1 MTRNVRAH
9 KAEVLIEAHAD
20 VAESPVWDPRKSLW
34 TYVDITAKTV
44 NHVTC
49 DGIPVRSISVPQ
61 HVGAALPADDGTW
74 LLAMRDSFAILDE
87 TGAVMPLLK
96 VLQDSDVR
104 FNDAKCDP
112 LGRAFA
118 GTMPYDSQA
127 GRGALFRL
135 DDGPTATTILS
146 ETTLSNGLGWNPAG
160 DTMYFVDSGSRQ
172 LRSFDFDLATGSLTN
187 GRPFV
192 HIPAASGM
200 PDGLCVDDDGGVWVA
215 LFGGSSIH
223 RYTAEGDLDAVVTLP
238 VSQPTSCAIGG
249 NDGRQLFITTASY
262 RLSQHQLRQEP
273 LAGAI
278 FSVTLDRGAPPA
290 ALWKPI
296 KRTKDE
302 GAS

>member
-1 MTRNVRAH
+1 MTTNVRVH
-9 KAEVLIEAHAD
+9 TAEVLIEAHAD
-20 VAESPVWDPRKSLW
+20 VAESPVWDSSKSLW

-44 NHVTC
+44 NTVTC
-49 DGIPVRSISVPQ
+49 DGIPAMSVSVPK

-87 TGAVMPLLK
+87 AGAVLPLLK
-96 VLQDSDVR
+96 VLDESDVR

-118 GTMPYDSQA
+118 GTMPYDRQA

-135 DDGPTATTILS
+135 DDGPTVTTVLS
-146 ETTLSNGLGWNPAG
+146 ETGLSNGLGWNPAG
-160 DTMYFVDSGSRQ
+160 DRMYFIDSGSQ
-172 LRSFDFDLATGSLTN
+172 QVTKFDFSLETGSLTN
-187 GRPFV
+187 RLPFV
-192 HIPAASGM
+192 LIPAALGM
-200 PDGLCVDDDGGVWVA
+200 PDGLCVDNDGGVWVA

-223 RYTAEGDLDAVVTLP
+223 RYTAEGDLDAVVPLP

-249 NDGRQLFITTASY
+249 SDGRQLFITTASY
-262 RLSQHQLRQEP
+262 RLLRDQLRQEP

-290 ALWKPI
+290 ALWKPVA
-296 KRTKDE
+296 RTNEE
-302 GAS
+302 GAT